1 MNINKI
7 SNSLKIS
14 DNLVHNGVLS
24 SFPLRTLKE
33 WFLCLV
39 LSDILGERFWYHLN
53 FIPSWVHL
61 NPSPSHKTF
70 IFSSWPLT
78 SEIPLRCVLT
88 LPPPPGCVH
97 LSSSFPA
104 LLHYLLWAQSCSEV
118 LLGRLAASWLLVPW
132 SPFYTCSAPLLCLN
146 CQSSSILSPSF
157 QKFTVIS
164 PSQFSHL
171 HGTIPFLSK
180 LISPLLKDCRM
191 PSQTRAFWWNN
202 TLLSF

>member
-1 MNINKI
+1 MEFWDCSPSELWRNGFFVWYYLI
-7 SNSLKIS
+7 L
-14 DNLVHNGVLS
+14 LVRG
-24 SFPLRTLKE
+24 
-33 WFLCLV
+33 
-39 LSDILGERFWYHLN
+39 SDIILN
-53 FIPSWVHL
+53 FIQSWVTYTPQSITQPQNFH
-61 NPSPSHKTF
+61 
-70 IFSSWPLT
+70 FSLLT
-78 SEIPLRCVLT
+78 LDFWIPLRCVLM

-104 LLHYLLWAQSCSEV
+104 LLHYLLWAQSRSEV
-118 LLGRLAASWLLVPW
+118 LLDRLAASWLLVPW
-132 SPFYTCSAPLLCLN
+132 SPFYTCSAPLLCLT
-146 CQSSSILSPSF
+146 CQASSILSPSF
-157 QKFTVIS
+157 QKFTVTS